1 LTGWQRRLNE
11 AAEAARESEVE
22 YETTSRTVRELE
34 VARNELSA
42 VLSRPEPPSTAT
54 LDEEA
59 RLVQHV
65 RTTLAGLESDQTFT
79 KRWQDQIA
87 ERSSAI
93 RNLETQVI
101 TIPSLVLAYLGWIA
115 AVAGIGG
122 AVWRFLAH
130 DMIMMGAVAGASVL
144 AAVGAA
150 LQHKRRNKA
159 IEEEGDR
166 RSQLDDARGELERA
180 CQSLLHHQERAS
192 RRQFDISVASVRLGL
207 PQMPTDLQLKE
218 REAEVEAQRL
228 HRTEWDRAQATFDEH
243 KSTLTRNEDLR
254 RQKAQAMMAAQG
266 HERQTIQQWNQW
278 KVHGQSDSGSAQRHT
293 AESTR
298 SEAEL
303 LETCRRLR
311 VQIAEW
317 EQNATEWNTRAR
329 AALVGIAEPEAATA
343 VAEADVMVAAPAGDQ
358 SPALKAARRRL
369 QHCEETLMQLFSQA
383 GVSDENAY
391 RTRLATHRRRSTL
404 TQMIRSCEARYNER
418 LRREPAP
425 DAVQREL
432 NDGNV
437 EEWRQRST
445 RLASELAE
453 LETSRDEIMRQLR
466 QLETDIAS
474 ARAESAELPVLEAE
488 RAALA
493 TETLASVRAARALVV
508 AGSLLEDTRRHI
520 DRESQPPALRRASEA
535 LSAITFSRY
544 ERVGQSEDQRELTV
558 LDTRSGWTPV
568 TQLSRGTV
576 DQLYFSLRVGLA
588 AESEQ
593 RGARPPIVID
603 DVLDHFDPKRSQAMA
618 RQVVEL
624 SRKHQVFVF
633 TRRPETSD
641 LLRSLDPTVNLMT
654 LQEL

>member
-1 LTGWQRRLNE
+1 
-11 AAEAARESEVE
+11 
-22 YETTSRTVRELE
+22 
-34 VARNELSA
+34 
-42 VLSRPEPPSTAT
+42 
-54 LDEEA
+54 
-59 RLVQHV
+59 
-65 RTTLAGLESDQTFT
+65 
-79 KRWQDQIA
+79 
-87 ERSSAI
+87 
-93 RNLETQVI
+93 
-101 TIPSLVLAYLGWIA
+101 
-115 AVAGIGG
+115 
-122 AVWRFLAH
+122 
-130 DMIMMGAVAGASVL
+130 
-144 AAVGAA
+144 
-150 LQHKRRNKA
+150 
-159 IEEEGDR
+159 
-166 RSQLDDARGELERA
+166 
-180 CQSLLHHQERAS
+180 
-192 RRQFDISVASVRLGL
+192 
-207 PQMPTDLQLKE
+207 
-218 REAEVEAQRL
+218 
-228 HRTEWDRAQATFDEH
+228 
-243 KSTLTRNEDLR
+243 
-254 RQKAQAMMAAQG
+254 
-266 HERQTIQQWNQW
+266 
-278 KVHGQSDSGSAQRHT
+278 VHGQSDSGSGQRIT

-343 VAEADVMVAAPAGDQ
+343 VAETTVMVSTPVADQ

-369 QHCEETLMQLFSQA
+369 QHCEDALMQLFSQA
-383 GVSDENAY
+383 GVSDETAY
-391 RTRLATHRRRSTL
+391 RTRLAAYRRRSTL

-418 LRREPAP
+418 LRREAAP
-425 DAVQREL
+425 DALQREL
-432 NDGNV
+432 NDGNI

-445 RLASELAE
+445 RSASELAE
-453 LETSRDEIMRQLR
+453 
-466 QLETDIAS
+466 LETDIAS

-558 LDTRSGWTPV
+558 LDTRSGWTPA
-568 TQLSRGTV
+568 TQLSRGTI

-641 LLRSLDPTVNLMT
+641 LLRSLDPTANLMT